1 MKKNQQSIDGF
12 TPRRRTNETVN
23 STSFEPAKKAVK
35 HIKKQQSPDQNT
47 ANLARKNNKNRNI
60 TSSDDINEA
69 LSQLE
74 INDEQAPNQI
84 SNKERKLQKKLKKF
98 NAKRSKKGKKTLSLK
113 QFKNRRIV
121 RRAASL
127 FVVVAIVLLG
137 FYVYPLIQAMSK
149 IAGSGNIFGLLQK
162 QKLKQDSDGRTN
174 ILIFGTSPKGWD
186 GEDLAD
192 SIMVA
197 SLNQET
203 KKAYTVSLPRDL
215 WVKHNCPG
223 WLGTTSGKLNESYG
237 CGKYVNGVNITDE
250 AAAETSGQ
258 KEISSAAS
266 EITGLDIHYVV
277 HANWQVLVQT
287 IDAVGGIDVKVE
299 VWDGSPEMYD
309 VATGVRYKNGEVA
322 HMNGEQALAFSRARG
337 SEGGYGLSGGNFDRE
352 RNQQKI
358 IQATLEKIN
367 SSKFDVAKILG
378 VANAVGDNVK
388 TTFSTEEYQTLAELA
403 TTMSGSNVKSL
414 PLVSNDN
421 SESNLMTTDRVGS
434 ASAVVPVAGLYDYS
448 DIQAYISKNTISN
461 DISEEN
467 AKLVILNGTDISGL
481 AREQQT
487 KLQKEGYNIVEIDS
501 APTRDYATTKIFAI
515 NKEKTATIAKLES
528 KFGVK
533 SSTTLPES
541 LAKYKQSADI
551 VIVLG
556 KD

>member
-35 HIKKQQSPDQNT
+35 HTKKQQSPDQST

-74 INDEQAPNQI
+74 ITDEQAPRQI

-121 RRAASL
+121 RRVALL
-127 FVVVAIVLLG
+127 FVAAAIVLLG

-149 IAGSGNIFGLLQK
+149 IAGSGDVFGLLQK

-197 SLNQET
+197 SLNQES
-203 KKAYTVSLPRDL
+203 KKAHTVSLPRDL
-215 WVKHNCPG
+215 WVKHTCTG
-223 WLGTTSGKLNESYG
+223 WLGTTSGKLNETYG
-237 CGKYVNGVNITDE
+237 CGKFSEGLNISDE
-250 AAAETSGQ
+250 KTAETNGQ
-258 KEISSAAS
+258 QALAS
-266 EITGLDIHYVV
+266 TVTEVTGLDIHYVV

-337 SEGGYGLSGGNFDRE
+337 SKGGYGLSGGNFDRE

-414 PLVSNDN
+414 PLVGSDN

-467 AKLVILNGTDISGL
+467 AKLVILNGTDITGL
-481 AREQQT
+481 AGEQQT

-501 APTRDYATTKIFAI
+501 APTRDYATTKIFVI

-556 KD
+556 EN